1 MSLSLSSGPI
11 MQCVL
16 SDWTA
21 YCFSNQY
28 HRVTVCV
35 RDYLNVYNLVSDA
48 ISICAVEDG
57 EDSRDRK
64 IIQKERKT

>member
-28 HRVTVCV
+28 HHVTVCV
-35 RDYLNVYNLVSDA
+35 RDYLYVYNLVSDA